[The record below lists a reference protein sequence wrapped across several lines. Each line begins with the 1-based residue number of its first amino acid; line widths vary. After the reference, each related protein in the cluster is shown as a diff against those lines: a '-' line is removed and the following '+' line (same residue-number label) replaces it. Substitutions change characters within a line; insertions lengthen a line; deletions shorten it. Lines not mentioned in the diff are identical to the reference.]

1 MNSKKLMTEQIISDY
16 YSNIFSKLCH
26 SGVNLKGSRW
36 FYKKIRRLIPNVQDK
51 IILEVGGGSSEFL
64 KAGNLDLLNNCDK
77 YFTLD
82 LIDNLDRIK
91 STFSNSKAKID
102 KLSFIKAD
110 VESIP
115 LLDKS
120 VDVVVSTCL
129 FAHIDRPLEALLEVK
144 RILKPGGS
152 FIVGLPT
159 DPGLLNRTLK
169 KLITYS
175 KLKKLGEQNPRLV
188 YALEHQNSVSNLIA
202 IINYVFQDDL
212 KIYRYLPFFI
222 RSWNLNLGI
231 FIRIE
236 VR

>member
-1 MNSKKLMTEQIISDY
+1 MNYKKLTTEQIISDY

-26 SGVNLKGSRW
+26 SGVNAKGSHW
-36 FYKKIRRLIPNVQDK
+36 FYKKIRNLIPNVENR

-64 KAGNLDLLNNCDK
+64 RAGNLDLLNNCQK
-77 YFTLD
+77 YFMLD
-82 LIDNLDRIK
+82 LIDNFAIIK
-91 STFSNSKAKID
+91 STILNSKNNMD
-102 KLSFIKAD
+102 KLSFINAD

-115 LLDKS
+115 VLDRS

-152 FIVGLPT
+152 FIIGLPT
-159 DPGLLNRTLK
+159 DPGLLNRAFK

-175 KLKKLGEQNPRLV
+175 KLEKLGERNPRLV
-188 YALEHQNSVSNLIA
+188 YALEHQNSISNLLA
-202 IINYVFQDDL
+202 IINYVFQNDL
-212 KIYRYLPFFI
+212 KTYRYLPFLV
-222 RSWNLNLGI
+222 RSWNLNLGV

-236 VR
+236 VQ